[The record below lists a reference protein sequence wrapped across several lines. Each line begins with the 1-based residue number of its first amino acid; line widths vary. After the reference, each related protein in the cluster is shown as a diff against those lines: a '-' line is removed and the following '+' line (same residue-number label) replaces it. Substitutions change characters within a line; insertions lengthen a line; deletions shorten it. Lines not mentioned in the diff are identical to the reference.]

1 MAYLCNGL
9 HFSSGTNTRFLWII
23 LESLDSLDKQD
34 AFEREH
40 QGLADDASRLTR
52 SAQFK
57 EEWVF
62 EREIEG

>member
-1 MAYLCNGL
+1 MVYILAVEKT
-9 HFSSGTNTRFLWII
+9 HVFLWII
-23 LESLDSLDKQD
+23 LESLDSPDKQD

-40 QGLADDASRLTR
+40 QGLADDGSRLTR